1 MAHNH
6 LQSSGPRKCSTSTKH
21 LNIFGKDEGQ
31 NTSLNRERVNATKP
45 KYEKVLV
52 YCKN

>member
-6 LQSSGPRKCSTSTKH
+6 LQSSGPSTSTKH
-21 LNIFGKDEGQ
+21 LNIFEKDEDQ
-31 NTSLNRERVNATKP
+31 NTTLNRKRVNATKP